1 MLFVVAMSVQFSGL
15 DLTGLVHSRDD
26 PQPLYDLFA
35 VSNHF
40 GGMGGGHC
48 QLLVFILQTVLM
60 QSYKHQI
67 LHMPRIKP
75 TRNGTILMIVTLQKQ
90 LKVI

>member
-1 MLFVVAMSVQFSGL
+1 MITPLDIGGTSWMCWWNSLLSKHVRCVYMCVNSVVNCSGL
-15 DLTGLVHSRDD
+15 DLTGMVHSRDD

-48 QLLVFILQTVLM
+48 
-60 QSYKHQI
+60 
-67 LHMPRIKP
+67 
-75 TRNGTILMIVTLQKQ
+75 
-90 LKVI
+90 

>member
-1 MLFVVAMSVQFSGL
+1 MIIIIFIMYRGL
-15 DLTGLVHSRDD
+15 DLTGFLHCRDD

-48 QLLVFILQTVLM
+48 ESCSHTFNRHQSYILQILLM
-60 QSYKHQI
+60 QRTTMTI
-67 LHMPRIKP
+67 
-75 TRNGTILMIVTLQKQ
+75 NGTTLMTVMLPQLQKT
-90 LKVI
+90 I